1 MEPGFEQFGPID
13 RAWMMLSPEGKLVQ
27 VEYAKQAAKAG
38 STAIGITAK
47 DGIVIVADKK
57 RTSKLIASDSVEK
70 ILEIDDFILGTFSG
84 FIPDGRVLID
94 YAREIAQNYRLQY
107 GKQIDIELLVR
118 DLSDIMQSYTRFGG
132 VRPFAVSLIIGG
144 IDKDKSPK
152 IYSLDPSGIFYKYLA
167 IAIGEGEDKIMPI
180 LEEKYRE
187 MDVDEAIKF
196 GIDILKDYLKDNFSY
211 ERIIVGYIK
220 TGEKAKIV
228 ENHEVK
234 KIYEGKG

>member
-1 MEPGFEQFGPID
+1 MDTEFGQMGPID
-13 RAWMMLSPEGKLVQ
+13 RAWMMLSPEGKLIQ

-47 DGIVIVADKK
+47 DGIVIIADKK
-57 RTSKLIASDSVEK
+57 RSSKLISSDSVEK

-118 DLSDIMQSYTRFGG
+118 ELSDVMQSYTRFGG

-144 IDKDKSPK
+144 IDKDGQPK
-152 IYSLDPSGIFYKYLA
+152 IYSIDPSGIFYKYLA
-167 IAIGEGEDKIMPI
+167 VSIGEGEDKIMQI
-180 LEEKYRE
+180 LEEKYKE
-187 MDVDEAIKF
+187 MELEEAIKF
-196 GIDILKDYLKDNFSY
+196 GMDILKDYLKDNFSY
-211 ERIIVGYIK
+211 ERVVIGYVK
-220 TGEKAKIV
+220 KGEKVKIL
-228 ENHEVK
+228 ENNEVK
-234 KIYEGKG
+234 KLYEGQ

>member
-1 MEPGFEQFGPID
+1 MDTGFGQSGPID
-13 RAWMMLSPEGKLVQ
+13 RAWMMLSPEGKLLQ

-38 STAIGITAK
+38 STAIGITAT

-57 RTSKLIASDSVEK
+57 RSSKLIASDSVEK
-70 ILEIDDFILGTFSG
+70 IMEIDDYLLGTFSG

-107 GKQIDIELLVR
+107 GNQIDIELLVR
-118 DLSDIMQSYTRFGG
+118 DLSDIMQSYTTYGG
-132 VRPFAVSLIIGG
+132 IRPFAVSLIIGG
-144 IDKDKSPK
+144 VDKDGKPN

-167 IAIGEGEDKIMPI
+167 VVIGEGEDKIMPI
-180 LEEKYRE
+180 LEEKYKE
-187 MDVDEAIKF
+187 MNLDEAIKF

-211 ERIIVGYIK
+211 ERIVVGYVK
-220 TGEKAKIV
+220 KGEKAKII

-234 KIYEGKG
+234 KIYEGE